1 MTLGRGILAKI
12 DRRILS
18 ELDHAGGVQ
27 LAKIPLSAAE
37 WSTWRRYCDVVGVTM
52 GQGIA
57 GLVVHELGTVVG
69 RDGNDD
75 GSVFGAEMERRLAA
89 RTEDFDAQERRLN
102 EREQALKASEA
113 RLRTDERLLRAKRSP
128 LASAPKVGRNERCP
142 CGSGLKYKYCHGLPG
157 RRS

>member
-1 MTLGRGILAKI
+1 MTLDRGVLAKI

-18 ELDHAGGVQ
+18 EFDHADGVQ
-27 LAKIPLSAAE
+27 LAKVPVSNAV
-37 WSTWRRYCDVVGVTM
+37 WSTWRRYCEVVGVTM

-57 GLVVHELGTVVG
+57 GLVAHELGTVVG
-69 RDGNDD
+69 RGGDE
-75 GSVFGAEMERRLAA
+75 GSVFGAEVERRLAT
-89 RTEDFDAQERRLN
+89 RTEGLDVRERFLTDR
-102 EREQALKASEA
+102 ERALRASEQ

-142 CGSGLKYKYCHGLPG
+142 CGSGRKYKHCHGLAG